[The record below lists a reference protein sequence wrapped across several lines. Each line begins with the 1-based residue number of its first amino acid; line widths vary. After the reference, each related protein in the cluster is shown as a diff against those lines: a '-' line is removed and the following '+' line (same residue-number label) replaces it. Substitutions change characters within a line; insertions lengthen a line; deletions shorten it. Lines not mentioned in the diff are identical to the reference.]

1 MRRLSLI
8 LVVAAA
14 LFQARCAGVTKGSS
28 GGSGS
33 GNNGN
38 PPPAITVS
46 VSPNAANVR
55 IGATQS
61 FAASVSGSSNTTVT
75 WEVNGV
81 AGGSVATGAISS
93 SGVYTAPSAL
103 PNPNGVTIEAVSA
116 ANASANGTSSITL
129 WNPTPVLSS
138 IAPTSVSAGSFSLSI
153 TGNSFVK
160 GAQVL
165 LNGSA
170 LTTTFVSSMQL
181 TATGAESSAGT
192 FTIAVMNPNPGGS
205 TSNSQSLQVT
215 SSSSGP
221 PPPPPSACSAMSVGQ
236 EASLNGFVPFPSD
249 NLWNKDI
256 STAPVDSNSTAI
268 INFIGTGVPLHPDFG
283 SGTYNGS
290 IIGIPYE
297 IVDSSQGPVTINFTA
312 YGDESDPGPMPIP
325 LNAPIEGDPNPSGD
339 QHVLILD
346 NANCWLYELYNASP
360 NGSEWNAGSAAVWDL
375 TADEQRPYT
384 WTSADAAGLP
394 IFPGLVR
401 YDEVAAGQINHAL
414 RFTLQSS
421 RAAFIPPASHWAA
434 NSTNALAAPM
444 GMRLRLKASFD
455 ISGFSAANQVILA
468 ALKKYGMI
476 MADNGSSMYI
486 TGAPN
491 DNWNNDDLH
500 NLTGV
505 TASDFEVIQM
515 TPVYTA
521 SNVPQG
527 AAPTISSF
535 TASSQSVSAGTPV
548 TLSWSVSG
556 GSYVIIS
563 PGIGAV
569 RGASATVTP
578 SQSTTYTLYATNA
591 FGRTTATINITVH

>member
-1 MRRLSLI
+1 MRRISLI

-33 GNNGN
+33 NGT
-38 PPPAITVS
+38 PPPAIDVS
-46 VSPNAANVR
+46 VSPNSANVR
-55 IGATQS
+55 AGATQS
-61 FAASVSGSSNTTVT
+61 FSASVTGTSNTGVT
-75 WEVNGV
+75 WEVDNV
-81 AGGSVATGAISS
+81 AGGSAATGTINS
-93 SGVYTAPSAL
+93 SGVYTAPAAL
-103 PNPNGVTIEAVSA
+103 PAPNSVTIEAVSA
-116 ANASANGTSSITL
+116 ADASASGDSSVTL

-138 IAPTSVSAGSFSLSI
+138 IAPTSVSAGNFSLSI
-153 TGNSFVK
+153 TGRGFVS

-165 LNGSA
+165 LNGTA
-170 LTTTFVSSMQL
+170 LATTFVSSMQL
-181 TATGAESSAGT
+181 TASGAENSAGT
-192 FTIAVMNPNPGGS
+192 YAISVMNPNPGSS
-205 TSNSQSLQVT
+205 TSSSQSLQVT

-221 PPPPPSACSAMSVGQ
+221 PPPPPSACSSMSAGQ

-249 NLWNKDI
+249 SLWNKDI
-256 STAPVDSNSTAI
+256 SSAPVDPNSTAI
-268 INFIGTGVPLHPDFG
+268 INFIGANVPLHPDFG
-283 SGTYNGS
+283 SGTYAGS

-297 IVDSSQGPVTINFTA
+297 VVDASQGPVTINFTA

-339 QHVLILD
+339 QHVLVLD
-346 NANCWLYELYNASP
+346 NSNCWLYELYDAQPS
-360 NGSEWNAGSAAVWDL
+360 GSAWNAGSAAVWDL
-375 TADEQRPYT
+375 AADEQRPYT

-401 YDEVAAGQINHAL
+401 YDEVAAGQINHAI

-421 RAAFIPPASHWAA
+421 RAAFTPPASHWAA

-455 ISGFSAANQVILA
+455 ISGFSAANQVILT

-486 TGAPN
+486 SGAPN
-491 DNWNNDDLH
+491 DGWNNDDLH

-521 SNVPQG
+521 SNIPSG
-527 AAPTISSF
+527 AAPAIASF
-535 TASSQSVSAGTPV
+535 MASEPSVSAGTPV

-556 GSYVIIS
+556 ASYLIVS

-569 RGASATVTP
+569 RGTSATVTP

-591 FGRTTATINITVH
+591 FGRTTATVNITVH